1 MSNALA
7 IAGVS
12 AVLKDL
18 LDSGLIDHQVTDA
31 LGAGVLV
38 SSLAPDVVPIN
49 GDGAVPRLNLFLYQV
64 THNAAWRNV
73 DLPSCD
79 ASGRRVRNPPL
90 ALDLH
95 YLLTAYG
102 IAELQAEVLL
112 GYGMQL
118 LHENP
123 ALSRAAIRT
132 ALNPSPLSG
141 ALLPSVYQALRSAD
155 LAEQVEML
163 KITPSPMNT
172 EEVSRLWSALQ
183 AHYRPTAAFQVSVV
197 LIEPQGPAISPLP
210 VLTRGHRIPPRVLG
224 GPEREEGVT
233 VTPGLVPPYSTL
245 ESLLAAEHATP
256 STLQLGDV
264 LTVKGH
270 HLAGTAR
277 AILLRNDRFRVERE
291 IPLAS
296 STDEATFVFTV
307 PNLPADLPVGIYQLE
322 LRVLRAGDKEPR
334 TSNVLPVALA
344 PAITNFPP
352 IGFPPIVVTRGVV
365 NGVANVLSLRIGCQP
380 EVRVGQK
387 VTLLMDTREAQ
398 AELFTANTST
408 LEFKFADAPPAGGT
422 PLLRLKV
429 DGIESIVV
437 NRGARPPAFFDH
449 RIKLPV

>member
-31 LGAGVLV
+31 LGAGVTV
-38 SSLAPDVVPIN
+38 SSLAPTVVPIN

-64 THNAAWRNV
+64 TPNAAWRNV
-73 DLPSCD
+73 DLPSRD
-79 ASGRRVRNPPL
+79 ASGRRVSNPPL

-123 ALSRAAIRT
+123 VLGREAIRT
-132 ALNPSPLSG
+132 ALNPSPVSG

-163 KITPSPMNT
+163 KITPSAMNA
-172 EEVSRLWSALQ
+172 EEMSRLWSALQ
-183 AHYRPTAAFQVSVV
+183 APYRPTAAFQVSVV

-210 VLTRGHRIPPRVLG
+210 VLTRGRRILG
-224 GPEREEGVT
+224 TERDEGVT
-233 VTPGLVPPYSTL
+233 VTPGLVPPYPTL
-245 ESLLAAEHATP
+245 ESVLAAANPTP

-264 LTVKGH
+264 LTARGH

-277 AILLRNDRFRVERE
+277 AIWLRNDRLGIEQE
-291 IPLAS
+291 IPLADS
-296 STDEATFVFTV
+296 ADEATFTFNV
-307 PNLPADLPVGIYQLE
+307 PSLPAALPVGLYQLQ
-322 LRVLRAGDKEPR
+322 LRVVRVGEAEPR
-334 TSNVLPVALA
+334 TSNPLPVALA
-344 PAITNFPP
+344 PAITSFPP
-352 IGFPPIVVTRGVV
+352 IAMTRSG
-365 NGVANVLSLRIGCQP
+365 ANVLSVRIGCQP
-380 EVRVGQK
+380 EVRLGQK
-387 VTLLMDTREAQ
+387 VTLLMDTREAPAQ
-398 AELFTANTST
+398 PFSANSAT
-408 LEFKFADAPPAGGT
+408 LDFEFADAPPAGGT

-437 NRGARPPAFFDH
+437 NRGARPPAFFNH
-449 RIKLPV
+449 RITLPA

>member
-31 LGAGVLV
+31 LGAGVTV
-38 SSLAPDVVPIN
+38 SSLAPTVVPIN

-64 THNAAWRNV
+64 TPNAAWRNV
-73 DLPSCD
+73 DLPSRD
-79 ASGRRVRNPPL
+79 ASGRRVSNPPL

-123 ALSRAAIRT
+123 VLGREAIRT
-132 ALNPSPLSG
+132 ALNPSPVSG

-163 KITPSPMNT
+163 KITPSAMNA
-172 EEVSRLWSALQ
+172 EEMSRLWSALQ
-183 AHYRPTAAFQVSVV
+183 APYRPTAAFQVSVV

-210 VLTRGHRIPPRVLG
+210 VLTRGRRIPG
-224 GPEREEGVT
+224 TERDEGVT
-233 VTPGLVPPYSTL
+233 VTPGLVPPYPTL
-245 ESLLAAEHATP
+245 ESVLAAANPTP

-264 LTVKGH
+264 LTVRGH

-277 AILLRNDRFRVERE
+277 AIWLRNDRFGIEQE
-291 IPLAS
+291 IPLADS
-296 STDEATFVFTV
+296 ADEATFTFNV
-307 PNLPADLPVGIYQLE
+307 PSLPAALPVGLYQLQ
-322 LRVLRAGDKEPR
+322 LRVLRVGEAEPR
-334 TSNVLPVALA
+334 TSNPLPVALA
-344 PAITNFPP
+344 PAITSFPP
-352 IGFPPIVVTRGVV
+352 VAMTRSG
-365 NGVANVLSLRIGCQP
+365 ANVLSVRIGCQP

-387 VTLLMDTREAQ
+387 VTLLMDTREAPAQ
-398 AELFTANTST
+398 PVSANSAT
-408 LEFKFADAPPAGGT
+408 LDFEFADAPPAGGT

-437 NRGARPPAFFDH
+437 NRGARPPAFFNH
-449 RIKLPV
+449 RITLPA

>member
-18 LDSGLIDHQVTDA
+18 LDSGLIDHQVTDT

-49 GDGAVPRLNLFLYQV
+49 GDGAVPRLNLFLYQA
-64 THNAAWRNV
+64 TPNAAWRNV
-73 DLPSCD
+73 DLPSRNP
-79 ASGRRVRNPPL
+79 SGHRVSNPPL

-102 IAELQAEVLL
+102 IAELEAEVLL

-123 ALSRAAIRT
+123 VLTREAIRT
-132 ALNPSPLSG
+132 ALNPSPISG
-141 ALLPSVYQALRSAD
+141 ALLPSVYQALASAD

-163 KITPSPMNT
+163 KITPLTMNP
-172 EEVSRLWSALQ
+172 EEMSRLWSALQ
-183 AHYRPTAAFQVSVV
+183 ARYRPTAAFQVSVV
-197 LIEPQGPAISPLP
+197 LIEPQAPAISPLP
-210 VLTRGHRIPPRVLG
+210 VLTRGRRIPG
-224 GPEREEGVT
+224 SERDEGVI
-233 VTPGLVPPYSTL
+233 VTPGLVLPYPTL
-245 ESLLAAEHATP
+245 ESALAAAHTTP

-264 LTVKGH
+264 LTVTGH

-277 AILLRNDRFRVERE
+277 AMVLRSDRVGVEHE
-291 IPLAS
+291 VPLADS
-296 STDEATFVFTV
+296 ADEASLDFTV
-307 PNLPADLPVGIYQLE
+307 PNLPAVLPVGVYQFE
-322 LRVLRAGDKEPR
+322 LRVLRPGDAEPR
-334 TSNVLPVALA
+334 TSNPLPVALA
-344 PAITNFPP
+344 PAITFPP
-352 IGFPPIVVTRGVV
+352 IAMTRGVV

-387 VTLLMDTREAQ
+387 ATLLMDTREAQ

-408 LEFKFADAPPAGGT
+408 LDFKFADAPPAGGT

-437 NRGARPPAFFDH
+437 NRGARPPVFFNH
-449 RIKLPV
+449 RITLPP

>member
-31 LGAGVLV
+31 LGAGVTV
-38 SSLAPDVVPIN
+38 SSLAPTVVPIN

-64 THNAAWRNV
+64 TPNAAWRNV
-73 DLPSCD
+73 DLPSRD
-79 ASGRRVRNPPL
+79 ASGRRVSNPPL

-123 ALSRAAIRT
+123 VLGREAIRT
-132 ALNPSPLSG
+132 ALNPSPVSG

-163 KITPSPMNT
+163 KITPSAMNA
-172 EEVSRLWSALQ
+172 EEMSRLWSALQ
-183 AHYRPTAAFQVSVV
+183 APYRPTAAFQVSVV

-210 VLTRGHRIPPRVLG
+210 VLTRGRRILG
-224 GPEREEGVT
+224 TERDEGVT
-233 VTPGLVPPYSTL
+233 VTPGLVPPYPTL
-245 ESLLAAEHATP
+245 ESVLAAANPTP

-264 LTVKGH
+264 LTTRGH

-277 AILLRNDRFRVERE
+277 AIWLRNDRLGIEQE
-291 IPLAS
+291 IPLADS
-296 STDEATFVFTV
+296 ADEATFTFNV
-307 PNLPADLPVGIYQLE
+307 PSLPAALPVGLYQLQ
-322 LRVLRAGDKEPR
+322 LRVLRVGEAEPR
-334 TSNVLPVALA
+334 TSNPLPVALA
-344 PAITNFPP
+344 PAITSFPP
-352 IGFPPIVVTRGVV
+352 IAMTRSG
-365 NGVANVLSLRIGCQP
+365 ANVLSVRIGCQP
-380 EVRVGQK
+380 EVRLGQK
-387 VTLLMDTREAQ
+387 VTLLMDTREAPAQ
-398 AELFTANTST
+398 PFSANSAT
-408 LEFKFADAPPAGGT
+408 LDFEFADAPPAGGT

-437 NRGARPPAFFDH
+437 NRGARPPAFFNH
-449 RIKLPV
+449 RITLPA